1 MSAPLPQLIQIPDHD
16 LLQVIGQG
24 SYGEVWLARNALG
37 TLRAVKIVRRSAFR
51 SDRPFLREFSG
62 MGMFEPVSRS
72 QDGLVDVLQVGRCGE
87 EEAFYYVMELADDD
101 GGGTDSAG
109 YRPATIETRLRGRG
123 PMPVREALPLFQ
135 NLASAVGHLH
145 AAGLLHRD
153 IKPSNVIF
161 VGGVVKLADFGLVAE
176 AGGSA
181 TFVGTEGFIPPE
193 GPGTVSADLYAL
205 GKLMYETV
213 TGLDRTEF
221 PALPLDRGNA
231 AQNEALLELNA
242 VLLRCCDP
250 DPRQRYQSADE
261 LVADVALLR
270 SGQSVQN
277 LRSYER
283 RLRVARRLGLVA
295 LLAVAA
301 LLALNFV
308 VHRQQRLAQ
317 ANFTRSEAL
326 RLRSE
331 KAEKAAEEQL
341 FAALVSQASAERR
354 TGQAGARQQALSA
367 LTQASKL
374 QPATPELRSEAASAL
389 ALADLT
395 VVRRISAPTNTYM
408 AMAASP
414 DGTLF
419 ARATPA
425 GEVELREV
433 ATEALVRTLPQGGAT
448 VGPFSADG
456 RWLVSTA
463 ANDDQR
469 IWDVRTGEL
478 RGLVTN
484 GAPRLFAFGPQ
495 TNEFTFRQ
503 GPNVTVQTLTGTTL
517 GTVTIPV
524 RQLAYSLSG
533 PRGLLAYGF
542 RGSNSVSVI
551 RLPAGVPVAE
561 LKLPAGVS
569 AFSLGWSPDESVLA
583 VGGAN
588 HRIFLWR
595 PGETNAPRELAGHG
609 AEVVALNWSPDGE
622 LLLSGSW
629 DGTTRLWNVAS
640 GREMTRHLAPSWH
653 NTFQGDSRRLA
664 LFLQANYELLLCDV
678 HFNEVCRELR
688 EPGDELEKSPYHA
701 MFSPDSAWLFVCSHD
716 GVRAYRPQD
725 GRPVAMVPF
734 AGVHD
739 LVQFPPPARRLVAQ
753 TDTNQFLVEWH
764 TNTLGEAVFDPPREV
779 TDAALG
785 NQDPLSRPWLYYVRP
800 HLSLCY
806 PDGHIL
812 DLPDSAGMLAASL
825 SLDGR
830 FVVGS
835 KPARAIYW
843 EVGGLGRPPQLHD
856 LGPARSYGIAF
867 SDDCRRVYHATV
879 TDLCCTD
886 TDTGRRLWQTR
897 LTETPNFNTAITESA
912 DGRLV
917 ATVMSPYVV
926 SWVDVKTGQLVLRL
940 EHPNPQ
946 PVNDIAFS
954 PDGNWFAV
962 ACSSHVTQLWDLRRL
977 RAELGVMKAGW

>member
-1 MSAPLPQLIQIPDHD
+1 MSALAPQPIQIPDHE
-16 LLQVIGQG
+16 LLQVIGRG

-37 TLRAVKIVRRSAFR
+37 TRRAVKIVRRSAFR
-51 SDRPFLREFSG
+51 NDRPFLREFSG
-62 MGMFEPVSRS
+62 MGMYEPVSRS
-72 QDGLVDVLQVGRCGE
+72 HDGLVDVLQVGRCGE

-101 GGGTDSAG
+101 SVGTGSTS
-109 YRPATIETRLRGRG
+109 YRPATIETRLRSLG

-161 VGGVVKLADFGLVAE
+161 VGGVVKLADIGLVAE

-193 GPGTVSADLYAL
+193 GPGTVSADLFAL

-213 TGLDRTEF
+213 TGQDRTEF
-221 PALPLDRGNA
+221 PALPLGRGNA
-231 AQNEALLELNA
+231 VQNEALLELNA

-250 DPRQRYQSADE
+250 DPQQRYQSADE
-261 LVADVALLR
+261 LVADLAILR

-295 LLAVAA
+295 MLAASA

-308 VHRQQRLAQ
+308 VRRQQRLAQ
-317 ANFTRSEAL
+317 ANFTRSEQL
-326 RLRSE
+326 RIRSE

-341 FAALVSQASAERR
+341 YATLVSQASAERR
-354 TGQAGARQQALSA
+354 TGRAGARQQALAA
-367 LTQASKL
+367 LTQASAL
-374 QPATPELRSEAASAL
+374 RAATPELRSEAASAL

-395 VVRRISAPTNTYM
+395 VVRRIASPTNIYM

-414 DGTLF
+414 DGTMF

-425 GEVELREV
+425 GDAELRDL
-433 ATEALVRTLPQGGAT
+433 ATDALLRTLPRAGSA
-448 VGPFSADG
+448 VGPFSANG
-456 RWLVSTA
+456 RWLVTTA
-463 ANDDQR
+463 ANEDQQ
-469 IWDVRTGEL
+469 IWDARTGEM
-478 RGLVTN
+478 RRLVTN
-484 GAPRLFAFGPQ
+484 GAPRLFAFGPKAD
-495 TNEFTFRQ
+495 EFTFRQ
-503 GPNVTVQTLTGTTL
+503 GDRLTVQTLAGTTL
-517 GTVTIPV
+517 GTALLPV
-524 RQLAYSLSG
+524 RPLAYALSG
-533 PRGLLAYGF
+533 PHGLLAFGA
-542 RGSNSVSVI
+542 RGSNRVSVI
-551 RLPAGVPVAE
+551 RLPAGEPVTE
-561 LKLPAGVS
+561 LNLPARVS
-569 AFSLGWSPDESVLA
+569 AYSMNWSPDESVLA
-583 VGGAN
+583 IGSAN

-629 DGTTRLWNVAS
+629 DGTTRLWNVTEA
-640 GREMTRHLAPSWH
+640 REITRHLAPAWQ
-653 NTFQGDSRRLA
+653 NTFVAGSRRLA
-664 LFLQANYELLLCDV
+664 LFLPASFELLLCDV

-688 EPGDELEKSPYHA
+688 EPGDELEKTPYHA
-701 MFSPDSAWLFVCSHD
+701 VFSPDSAWLFSSSHD
-716 GVRAYRPQD
+716 GVRAFRPQD
-725 GRPVAMVPF
+725 GRQVAMLPALQVR
-734 AGVHD
+734 D
-739 LVQFPPPARRLVAQ
+739 LVQFPAPAQRLVVQAE
-753 TDTNQFLVEWH
+753 TNQLLVEWH
-764 TNTLGEAVFDPPREV
+764 TNDLGEAVFDKPEIAP
-779 TDAALG
+779 DAALATK
-785 NQDPLSRPWLYYVRP
+785 DTRRRPWLYYERP
-800 HLSLCY
+800 QLSLYY

-812 DLPDSAGMLAASL
+812 HLPDSAAMLAASL

-835 KPARAIYW
+835 KSGRALYW
-843 EVGGLGRPPQLHD
+843 EVVGPDRAPRLHD

-886 TDTGRRLWQTR
+886 TATGRRLWQTR
-897 LTETPNFNTAITESA
+897 LSETPNFNTAITESA

-917 ATVMSPYVV
+917 AAVMSPFVV
-926 SWVDVKTGQLVLRL
+926 TWVDVPTGQPVLRL

-946 PVNDIAFS
+946 PINDVAFS
-954 PDGNWFAV
+954 PDGSWFAV
-962 ACSSHVTQLWDLRRL
+962 ACATHVTQLWDLRRL
-977 RAELGVMKAGW
+977 RSELGAMKAGW